1 MSKLFHTL
9 KVFFAIIGALYLVL
23 AISLGSW
30 VMFDLVSVKLNQS
43 LTIEQNNEQ

>member
-1 MSKLFHTL
+1 MSKLLRTL

-30 VMFDLVSVKLNQS
+30 VMFDLVRINLNQS
-43 LTIEQNNEQ
+43 LTIEQPNEQ